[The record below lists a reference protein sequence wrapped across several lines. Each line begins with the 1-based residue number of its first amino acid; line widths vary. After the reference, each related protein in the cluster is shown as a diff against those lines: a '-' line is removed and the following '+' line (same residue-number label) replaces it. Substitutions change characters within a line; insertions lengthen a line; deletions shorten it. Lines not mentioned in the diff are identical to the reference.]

1 MSNKLALV
9 IHFHQPVGN
18 LDAVVRNATDRCY
31 RPFLE
36 TLAGF
41 EGLKMTLHYSG
52 CLLEWLE
59 ANAPDVTDT
68 IRGLSERGQI
78 ELLTGGFYE
87 PILAALPRRD
97 QVGQIR
103 MLTEHLAH
111 RYGADATGLWL
122 TERVWEQ
129 EVVGAITEA
138 GARYTVLDDTIFHSV
153 GIGDDEL
160 TGPFVTDHEGRPLL
174 VYAGDRTLRYLI
186 PYKRIERV
194 TDHLSGGSEDRL
206 FVYADDGEKF
216 GEWPDTYDRVYEDG
230 WLESFFATLRDGD
243 TEVVSLGEHAATARP
258 RGRVYLP
265 SSSYDE
271 MMTWALPAEAR
282 LKVGKA
288 RRELQKDDP
297 GEILPFMRGAPWRS
311 FLAKYPEV
319 NQLQKR
325 MLFVSQELA
334 DAGATGD
341 ALRELYR
348 AQCNCAYWHGAF
360 GGVYL
365 AFMRTALWHHLMRA
379 EASVALGARAS
390 GAGASGAGASAIVA
404 DLDADGRDEVLITGR
419 WGAAVVSPDEGILME
434 LDDWTIGANLLA
446 VATRHRE
453 AYHLGD
459 ESPPEAGDD
468 GAGDEAGEM
477 AASHARS
484 DIDAS
489 TLTFDEGRLAGFV
502 DLIDGEPV
510 MGPFKWTITGSSVA
524 CRVAERGLEIEKTFS
539 PETDGLRCTL
549 RLTNDTSGH
558 FEGSYASEMAAVPLN
573 LGRVTEK
580 DVFSLTAA
588 GWQLSQPEGE
598 VGLEVRA
605 EPAGETTTEP
615 LETASTSLEGL
626 QTMFQGTIVT
636 TTWELDLD
644 PGETFETSQVAR
656 PRCEPANLDKEA
668 PGVSA

>member
-1 MSNKLALV
+1 MSRKLALV

-18 LDAVVRNATDRCY
+18 LDAVVRKATDRCY

-36 TLAGF
+36 TLERF
-41 EGLKMTLHYSG
+41 PGLRMTLHYSG

-59 ANAPDVTDT
+59 AEAPEVTDS
-68 IRGLSERGQI
+68 IKRLSERGQV

-97 QVGQIR
+97 QVGQIQ
-103 MLTEHLAH
+103 MLTDHLAAG
-111 RYGADATGLWL
+111 YGADATGLWL

-138 GARYTVLDDTIFHSV
+138 QVRYTILDDTMFHSV

-174 VYAGDRTLRYLI
+174 VYAGDRNLRYLI
-186 PYKRIERV
+186 PYKRVERV
-194 TDHLSGGSEDRL
+194 AEYLSTGPDDRL

-216 GEWPDTYDRVYEDG
+216 GEWPDTYQRVYGGG
-230 WLESFFATLRDGD
+230 WLDSFFEMLHEGGTELITLGA
-243 TEVVSLGEHAATARP
+243 HAAEAEP

-282 LKVGKA
+282 LKVGRA

-297 GEILPFMRGAPWRS
+297 EGVLPFMRGAPWRA

-325 MLFVSQELA
+325 MLHVSNIVHSARGSRE
-334 DAGATGD
+334 

-365 AFMRTALWHHLMRA
+365 AFMRAALWHHLARA
-379 EASVALGARAS
+379 EGLARKRDGVAE
-390 GAGASGAGASAIVA
+390 IA
-404 DLDADGRDEVLITGR
+404 DLDADSRDEVLLPGP
-419 WGAAVVSPDEGILME
+419 WGAAVISPNEGIVVE
-434 LDDWTIGANLLA
+434 LDDWTVGANLLA
-446 VATRHRE
+446 VTARYRE
-453 AYHLGD
+453 AYHLAD
-459 ESPPEAGDD
+459 ENPPDD
-468 GAGDEAGEM
+468 RRDEDDEM
-477 AASHARS
+477 VASAARNDR
-484 DIDAS
+484 DIAS
-489 TLTFDEGRLAGFV
+489 LTFDERRLGGLV
-502 DLIDGEPV
+502 DLIDDRVISGRFE
-510 MGPFKWTITGSSVA
+510 WSTDGSSVA
-524 CRVAERGLEIEKTFS
+524 CTLKHGDLELHKTFHA
-539 PETDGLRCTL
+539 DDVGLACSMRI
-549 RLTNDTSGH
+549 TNLGNKSFHGR
-558 FEGSYASEMAAVPLN
+558 YASETAALPLN
-573 LGRVTEK
+573 LGRDTTQDSFETI
-580 DVFSLTAA
+580 DG
-588 GWQLSQPEGE
+588 GWRLFQEEGE
-598 VGLEVRA
+598 VDLEVTSD
-605 EPAGETTTEP
+605 EPTTLTSEP
-615 LETASTSLEGL
+615 IETASASLEGL

-636 TTWELDLD
+636 SSWDLDLAA
-644 PGETFETSQVAR
+644 GETFEVRQVLVPRAR
-656 PRCEPANLDKEA
+656 PENRHKKE

>member
-1 MSNKLALV
+1 MSNELALV

-18 LDAVVRNATDRCY
+18 LDSVVRSATDRCY

-36 TLAGF
+36 TLERF

-59 ANAPDVTDT
+59 VNAPDVTDT
-68 IRGLSERGQI
+68 IRELSERGQV

-103 MLTEHLAH
+103 MLTDHLAT

-129 EVVGAITEA
+129 EVVGALAEA
-138 GARYTVLDDTIFHSV
+138 NVRYTVLDDTIFHSV
-153 GIGDDEL
+153 GIQDAEL

-186 PYKRIERV
+186 PYKKVDRV
-194 TDHLSGGSEDRL
+194 IDYISQGSDRL

-216 GEWPDTYDRVYEDG
+216 GEWPDTHKRVYEDG
-230 WLESFFATLRDGD
+230 WLESFFTALLEGD
-243 TEVVSLGEHAATARP
+243 TEVTTLGEHAVDARP

-288 RRELQKDDP
+288 RRELQKEDP
-297 GEILPFMRGAPWRS
+297 DGILPFMRGAPWRS

-319 NQLQKR
+319 NHLQKR
-325 MLFVSQELA
+325 MLFVSRALA
-334 DAGATGD
+334 EAGVDNEG
-341 ALRELYR
+341 LKELYR

-379 EASVALGARAS
+379 EASVSLGTRAPL
-390 GAGASGAGASAIVA
+390 VA
-404 DLDADGRDEVLITGR
+404 DLDADSRDEVLLTGP
-419 WGAAVVSPDEGILME
+419 WGSAVVSPDEGILME
-434 LDDWTIGANLLA
+434 LDDWTVGANLLA
-446 VATRHRE
+446 VAARHRE
-453 AYHLGD
+453 AYHLAD
-459 ESPPEAGDD
+459 ENPPDD
-468 GAGDEAGEM
+468 DDDDEEM
-477 AASHARS
+477 AASQARS
-484 DIDAS
+484 DVDAS
-489 TLTFDEGRLAGFV
+489 QLRFDERRLGGLV
-502 DLIDGEPV
+502 DLIDGEPLEDR
-510 MGPFKWTITGSSVA
+510 FLWSIQDGSLA
-524 CRVAERGLEIEKTFS
+524 CEVSGRGLTIFKRFDVGS
-539 PETDGLRCTL
+539 DGLLCSILLAPRGTGGFKGKYAL
-549 RLTNDTSGH
+549 ETS
-558 FEGSYASEMAAVPLN
+558 AIPLN
-573 LGRVTEK
+573 LGRDTSADTFEVTPE
-580 DVFSLTAA
+580 
-588 GWQLSQPEGE
+588 GWILSQPEGE
-598 VGLEVRA
+598 VGLEVRMEPPGVTTA
-605 EPAGETTTEP
+605 EPI
-615 LETASTSLEGL
+615 ETASTSLEGL

-636 TTWELDLD
+636 TEWELDLAD
-644 PGETFETSQVAR
+644 GVMFQIDLVMSPL
-656 PRCEPANLDKEA
+656 PRSDAKKHE